1 MTIQHDPAVIAGVCL
16 VAEAA
21 IARAIALSPG
31 TAGQLAQLHPV
42 ELAIASTKPT
52 IDVFLVI
59 NGDGEINV
67 SSYRETEPTVCI
79 SGSSSAFLKVASASD
94 PAAALING
102 NIKITGYTAVLLTL
116 QNVLSDLNIDWEAP
130 MVDLLGPIIGHQ
142 LANLLR
148 GLTTTSKVAHQSA
161 RRQLSEFILEEARLS
176 PPRAELDAFLG
187 SVDDMVLRVDRAESR
202 LKRLK
207 NRVDIL
213 TGASA

>member
-1 MTIQHDPAVIAGVCL
+1 MQHDPAVIAGVCL

-21 IARAIALSPG
+21 LARAIALSPG
-31 TAGQLAQLHPV
+31 TAQQLAQLHPV
-42 ELAIASTKPT
+42 ELAIACTNPA

-59 NGDGEINV
+59 NGDGAINV

-102 NIKITGYTAVLLTL
+102 NIKITGDTAVLMTL

-130 MVDLLGPIIGHQ
+130 MVDLLGPIVGHQ
-142 LANLLR
+142 LANLIR
-148 GLTTTSKVAHQSA
+148 GLTSASRVAHQSA
-161 RRQLSEFILEEARLS
+161 RRQLSEFILEEGRLS
-176 PPRAELDAFLG
+176 PPRAELDNFLG

-207 NRVDIL
+207 NRVNIL
-213 TGASA
+213 TGART

>member
-1 MTIQHDPAVIAGVCL
+1 MQHDPAVIAGVCL

-31 TAGQLAQLHPV
+31 TAGQLAQLNPV

-102 NIKITGYTAVLLTL
+102 NIKITGDTAVLLTL

-176 PPRAELDAFLG
+176 PPRAELDDFLG

>member
-1 MTIQHDPAVIAGVCL
+1 MQHDPAVIAGVCL
-16 VAEAA
+16 AAEAA

-31 TAGQLAQLHPV
+31 TAGQLAQLHHV
-42 ELAIASTKPT
+42 ELAIACTNPT

-94 PAAALING
+94 PAEALING
-102 NIKITGYTAVLLTL
+102 NIKITGDTAVLLTL

-161 RRQLSEFILEEARLS
+161 RRQLS
-176 PPRAELDAFLG
+176 
-187 SVDDMVLRVDRAESR
+187 
-202 LKRLK
+202 
-207 NRVDIL
+207 
-213 TGASA
+213 

>member
-1 MTIQHDPAVIAGVCL
+1 M
-16 VAEAA
+16 
-21 IARAIALSPG
+21 
-31 TAGQLAQLHPV
+31 
-42 ELAIASTKPT
+42 
-52 IDVFLVI
+52 
-59 NGDGEINV
+59 
-67 SSYRETEPTVCI
+67 
-79 SGSSSAFLKVASASD
+79 
-94 PAAALING
+94 
-102 NIKITGYTAVLLTL
+102 TL

-130 MVDLLGPIIGHQ
+130 MVGLLGPIIGHQ

-176 PPRAELDAFLG
+176 PPRAELDDFLG